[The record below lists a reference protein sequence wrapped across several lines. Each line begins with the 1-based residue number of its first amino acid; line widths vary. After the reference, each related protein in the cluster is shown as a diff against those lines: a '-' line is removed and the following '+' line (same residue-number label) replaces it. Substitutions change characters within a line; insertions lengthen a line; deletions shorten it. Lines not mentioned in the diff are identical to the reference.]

1 MKKREIEKSAAFFCL
16 LCRYFRLEERK
27 MRFRGIPRIEL
38 GTSRTLSEN
47 HTTRPNALRC
57 FELSCLNLNKSRQPS
72 RGNDKKNGP
81 LDSVSRMQ
89 NGETSDD
96 GTLDSVPNRVQ

>member
-1 MKKREIEKSAAFFCL
+1 MPNSKG
-16 LCRYFRLEERK
+16 
-27 MRFRGIPRIEL
+27 RGIPRIEL

-57 FELSCLNLNKSRQPS
+57 FELSCLNLNKSRLPS